1 MPQHSKSLNSKSKR
15 ITVFCCSKLERE
27 DTIMANKVNLQKIK
41 SEIETKQVKLEKYE
55 KKDSSAQEQGK
66 QIKKMASIEGR
77 KKRTHRLIERLVILE
92 SFIDRAS
99 EKSNEEIKEIVEN
112 PVYLGHTVSRKL
124 SV

>member
-1 MPQHSKSLNSKSKR
+1 
-15 ITVFCCSKLERE
+15 
-27 DTIMANKVNLQKIK
+27 MANKVNLQKIK
-41 SEIETKQVKLEKYE
+41 SEIKTKQAELEKYE

-77 KKRTHRLIERLVILE
+77 KKRTHRLIEQGVILE

-99 EKSNEEIKEIVEN
+99 EKSNKEIKEIVEN
-112 PVYLGHTVSRKL
+112 PIYLGHTVSRKL

>member
-41 SEIETKQVKLEKYE
+41 SEIETKQAELEKYGKVR

-66 QIKKMASIEGR
+66 A
-77 KKRTHRLIERLVILE
+77 
-92 SFIDRAS
+92 
-99 EKSNEEIKEIVEN
+99 N
-112 PVYLGHTVSRKL
+112 
-124 SV
+124 